1 MLLSTKQ
8 NQTLE
13 DMQSLRMPN
22 QARQH
27 LQQKMSSSS
36 MEENTTIETADPVGS
51 PKTLE
56 LQIIY
61 IRRLDKSNFRPS
73 HLSLRNIQ
81 LRIPLFKSVLNNKK
95 IQNIITHVI
104 IHGFFCKRF
113 LALICPLCFM

>member
-36 MEENTTIETADPVGS
+36 MEENTTIETTDPVGS

-95 IQNIITHVI
+95 FKI
-104 IHGFFCKRF
+104 
-113 LALICPLCFM
+113 